1 VSAATL
7 RIGQVADELGVSCR
21 TVRYYEQ
28 LGLVKPS
35 AHTKGGERRY
45 STDDV
50 ERLRRIR
57 QLQELMGFGLDEIR
71 QILIAEDRLDK
82 VRSEYLAGTSP
93 KRRRE
98 LVDEAIEIND
108 TLRASVRKTLQRTQA
123 FLAELE
129 DKAQRYRATRA
140 SMTSSAK
147 TGKGVQPSGKTRAGG
162 RRT

>member
-1 VSAATL
+1 MTTATL

-45 STDDV
+45 SIDDV

-57 QLQELMGFGLDEIR
+57 ELQELMGFGLDEIKE
-71 QILIAEDRLDK
+71 ILIAEDRLDK
-82 VRSEYLAGTSP
+82 VRSEYRAGTSP
-93 KRRRE
+93 TRKRE

-108 TLRASVRKTLQRTQA
+108 ELRARVRKTLQRTQA

-129 DKAQRYRATRA
+129 NKAQRYRATRA
-140 SMTSSAK
+140 SMRPPSKKRTV
-147 TGKGVQPSGKTRAGG
+147 VQPSGKTRGG
-162 RRT
+162 RSKT